1 MLARYELDHS
11 ETEMCQPSSGKV
23 SRFAECHHS
32 VAFLYL
38 IRGVNIVS
46 TTRLEQTEISSP
58 PFPGNDFVNPAE
70 AAGDTRLAAWEF
82 PKKTRLTD
90 TGVYLAIKY
99 LGRGDRNRRHPYDFI
114 HIGHIFRGR
123 VPSGKPVI
131 LWAHGLAWIAVWR
144 KSHILCLEKLAHRA
158 GWLLESGLE
167 EKQPSGDADF
177 LAGIVLASTDIFP
190 LEAGAFE
197 VELTKHQNP
206 ENPLSTRRGRHRG

>member
-70 AAGDTRLAAWEF
+70 AARDTRLAAWEF

-144 KSHILCLEKLAHRA
+144 KSHIRFLRMMITIERIYWGENYFYSPRYPKQDGSKSAISIMEISPDDKQSYKT
-158 GWLLESGLE
+158 ESSV
-167 EKQPSGDADF
+167 PA
-177 LAGIVLASTDIFP
+177 
-190 LEAGAFE
+190 
-197 VELTKHQNP
+197 
-206 ENPLSTRRGRHRG
+206 